1 MTTSKE
7 ICINRFLLNIN
18 MTSLN
23 KKSKELDERY
33 LQNLEAYVKAKKELY
48 KQLELLH
55 KESIIAVYIKENKLK
70 LTKDI

>member
-33 LQNLEAYVKAKKELY
+33 LQNLEAYVKAKKNYISNLNF
-48 KQLELLH
+48 
-55 KESIIAVYIKENKLK
+55 YIKNQLLQYILK
-70 LTKDI
+70 KIN